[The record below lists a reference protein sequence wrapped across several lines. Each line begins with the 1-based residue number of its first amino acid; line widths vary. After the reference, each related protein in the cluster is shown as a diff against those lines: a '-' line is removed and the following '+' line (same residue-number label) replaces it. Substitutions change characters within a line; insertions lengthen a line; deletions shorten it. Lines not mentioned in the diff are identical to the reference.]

1 MHQLQGAFMKLKVI
15 VAVSALFVMSAVAQ
29 AQQGAPPNV
38 PAPTVADVKKV
49 VQIVS
54 SDKAKTQAYCD
65 IGKLNEQMA
74 AADQK
79 KDQKTLEALGKQ
91 ADALAEKIGP
101 EYIKLME
108 GLEQVDPNSPLGKQ
122 LETLFAPLDKLCG
135 N

>member
-1 MHQLQGAFMKLKVI
+1 MKLKII
-15 VAVSALFVMSAVAQ
+15 VAASALFALSLAMSAFAQ

-38 PAPTVADVKKV
+38 PAPTKADVQKV
-49 VQIVS
+49 VQIIS

-74 AADQK
+74 DADQK
-79 KDQKTLEALGKQ
+79 KDQKTLDALGKQ

-108 GLEQVDPNSPLGKQ
+108 GLEQVDPNSALGKQ
-122 LETLFAPLDKLCG
+122 LEALFAPLDKLCG
-135 N
+135 S